1 MILVGPEQNDLVT
14 NPPPWLRTASVDME
28 CGTTIFADDG
38 GTNRWLDGARAA
50 SAQTPCMEVT
60 ARG

>member
-38 GTNRWLDGARAA
+38 GYESLA
-50 SAQTPCMEVT
+50 
-60 ARG
+60 